1 MEFSKCT
8 TFISNSHAEMLQ
20 ILLTDIV
27 ITSGNIV
34 ITSGAFREKLY
45 LFNI

>member
-27 ITSGNIV
+27 ITSGE
-34 ITSGAFREKLY
+34 FREQTILT
-45 LFNI
+45 